1 MSKIYFF
8 VAFLLLFLFP
18 AGLSAQQDI
27 SPEKIEEYKANV
39 QNLVDFLEYSFNTL
53 GDPGTPVRDKDVII
67 NQSYAKIFRDAE
79 VQIEDDLDDNR
90 ETLINKDV
98 QAYLKDIDFFFN
110 QAVFSLNVSS
120 IQHHYN
126 AEKELY
132 FLVTLTRTLN
142 AKTITDD
149 TVSSNR
155 ERFIELNFDE
165 EAQDLR
171 IVSIYTTK
179 IDERDELF
187 AWWNNM
193 PGAWREVL
201 GHEAIITD
209 TVRLSNVIEINDS
222 IAVAQHYGIIEV
234 PVDTFLVYGAD
245 TLFIE
250 ETDSLEGLLT
260 DTLTLQKNVAY
271 RMLQRLA
278 SETEIDISNN
288 LNIHSLTP
296 LSSMGE
302 LIKVNCANTL
312 VDDLHPLRNLINIRS
327 LDCSGTPVKSIAPLQ
342 YSISLKSLDISSTLI
357 RDAAL
362 LSNLRNL
369 EQLNISYTPVD
380 SIEMLSAMKLLE
392 DLRMNNTM
400 VADLSP
406 LTNLSSLRILNFS
419 GTYVRD
425 LDPIRGLENL
435 ERLYM
440 SNTAVDELHA
450 LSGLGKLQTI
460 YLDTTN
466 VSDLGPLSGLE
477 KLESIYCD
485 NTGIT
490 AGKANKFMAAN
501 TNVMVIY
508 ESVALINW
516 WYKMTEEWQDVFRE
530 QVRLDPDPTKEQ
542 LHEVIKITEV
552 DVSGKQ
558 EIKSLLPLKNLIHLN
573 KLECSHTGIDNLW
586 PLSELIDLQYLD
598 CSFTPVSN
606 CEPLRDLTKLDYLDL
621 SNTAISNIEC
631 ISRIKGMRVLKI
643 NETATGRIN
652 VFGKCTIDLIY
663 AEETAV
669 DMAEV
674 ISFRKDNPETTII
687 YQTAALQAW
696 WSALPAPW
704 KEVFTKAAGI
714 KGEPGAEELQ
724 RIADLTEIDISQ
736 NSAIRGL
743 EPLLK
748 LYLLQSLKMNDTQIS
763 DLGPI
768 STMVT
773 IEKLNISNN
782 PVSSLESISGLTNLL
797 ELEFRNTRVDDLE
810 ALTGL
815 TRLRV
820 LDMAGTDIKKIDELE
835 LLSDLEELSIYN
847 TRVKSLDPLEELTKL
862 KLLKCYN
869 TKLKERKV
877 EKFQEERPGVEIV
890 FY

>member
-18 AGLSAQQDI
+18 AGISAQQDI
-27 SPEKIEEYKANV
+27 NPEKITEYKVNV

-53 GDPGTPVRDKDVII
+53 GDPATPVRDKDVII

-98 QAYLKDIDFFFN
+98 QAYLKDIDFFFK

-120 IQHHYN
+120 IEQRYT
-126 AEKELY
+126 AEQELY

-142 AKTITDD
+142 ATTITDD

-155 ERFIELNFDE
+155 ERFIEVNFDE

-179 IDERDELF
+179 IDEREELF

-193 PGAWREVL
+193 PTAWREVL

-222 IAVAQHYGIIEV
+222 IAVAQHFGMVEV
-234 PVDTFLVYGAD
+234 PVDTFLVYGGD

-250 ETDSLEGLLT
+250 ETDTLEALLT
-260 DTLTLQKNVAY
+260 DTLILQKNVAY
-271 RMLQRLA
+271 RMLQRLS

-288 LNIHSLTP
+288 LNINSLTP

-302 LIKVNCANTL
+302 LKKVSCANTL

-342 YSISLKSLDISSTLI
+342 YSISLKSLDISSTI
-357 RDAAL
+357 IQDAKL

-369 EQLNISYTPVD
+369 EQLDISNTTVD
-380 SIEMLSAMKLLE
+380 SIEMLREMKHLE

-400 VADLSP
+400 IADLSP
-406 LTNLSSLRILNFS
+406 LEKLTSLRILNLS

-440 SNTAVDELHA
+440 SNTAVENLQPLA
-450 LSGLGKLQTI
+450 GLEKLQTI

-466 VSDLGPLSGLE
+466 VSDLNPLSGLE

-508 ESVALINW
+508 ESVALTNW
-516 WYKMTEEWQDVFRE
+516 WYKMPEAWRDIFRE
-530 QVRLDPDPTKEQ
+530 QVQLDPEPTKEQ
-542 LHEVIKITEV
+542 LHRAIKITEI
-552 DVSGKQ
+552 DVSGKHG
-558 EIKSLLPLKNLIHLN
+558 ISSLLPVKNLVHLN
-573 KLECSHTGIDNLW
+573 KLDCSHTSIDNLW

-598 CSFTPVSN
+598 CSYTPVSN
-606 CEPLRDLTKLDYLDL
+606 CEPLHDLTKLDYLDL

-643 NETATGRIN
+643 NGTATAKIN
-652 VFGKCTIDLIY
+652 VFGKSNIDLIY

-669 DMAEV
+669 DMGEV
-674 ISFRKDNPETTII
+674 IAFRKDNPETTIV
-687 YQTAALQAW
+687 YQTSELQAW
-696 WSALPAPW
+696 WTALPAPW
-704 KEVFTKAAGI
+704 REVFSKASGI
-714 KGEPGAEELQ
+714 KGEPGAEDLQ

-736 NSAIRGL
+736 NNAITGL
-743 EPLLK
+743 TPLLK
-748 LYLLQSLKMNDTQIS
+748 LYLLQSLKMNDTQIA
-763 DLGPI
+763 DLSPI
-768 STMVT
+768 STMGT

-782 PVSSLESISGLTNLL
+782 PVSSLEAISGLTNLL

-820 LDMAGTDIKKIDELE
+820 LDMAGTDIKKIDELAF
-835 LLSDLEELSIYN
+835 LGNLEELSIYN
-847 TRVKSLDPLEELTKL
+847 TRVKSLDPLEGLTKL

-869 TKLKERKV
+869 TNLKEKKV
-877 EKFQEERPGVEIV
+877 EKFQEKKPGVEIV